1 MKPRIVIETR
11 PGGSVTAVVEGKA
24 ELGFALVSEIV
35 PVPEVKLVGPVPGD
49 LQSYTVF
56 AAGVSSSTMD
66 APRGEIFR
74 GVSPR
79 CGRAIDAFGEGHG
92 GDVGLSSGAST
103 PPPCCS
109 VQRSSSR
116 RTGISITRA

>member
-49 LQSYTVF
+49 LQTYTVF
-56 AAGVSSSTMD
+56 AAGVSSNTKD
-66 APRGEIFR
+66 APAARSFVEFLRGAGARSTFSAK
-74 GVSPR
+74 GM
-79 CGRAIDAFGEGHG
+79 EGM
-92 GDVGLSSGAST
+92 
-103 PPPCCS
+103 
-109 VQRSSSR
+109 
-116 RTGISITRA
+116 